1 MKKLALFI
9 IALCVCATAAAQTM
23 VQISGVVRDP
33 DGGPIPGVSVVVRDR
48 AGLGVMTDAEGR
60 YAIRTEA
67 FDRLVFT
74 YIGMKT
80 QEYQLKDQDE
90 TVNIVMEI
98 ADDNVLDDVVITAT
112 GIERR
117 VSVTGA
123 VSTVSTRD
131 IKVPVSNVSNALAG
145 NVPGLMAMQR
155 SGQPGENTSEF
166 WIRGISTF
174 GGGSAA
180 MVMVDGF
187 ERSLDELNIE
197 DIESFSVLKDASATA
212 IYGSRGANGVIL
224 ITTKRGQEGK
234 VDVNAKAEYTYSTRT
249 STPEF
254 VDGTTYAEMANE
266 ARTTRNQ
273 RPAFTDYELRM
284 IGEGLDPDIYPNVN
298 WSDLLLKKGAPT
310 YRASV
315 NVRGGGSTARYY
327 LSGSYLDEGGMYK
340 TDRALKDYNTN
351 ADYKR
356 YNYRLN
362 LDLNITQTTK
372 VSVGIGGS
380 LERKNHSGFSEY
392 QIWDA
397 LFGYNP
403 VSVPVMYSNGYAPV
417 QNRLTLTN
425 YEGAGEEVHFY
436 IPNVWV
442 TATQSGYSESWTN
455 KIESNITLD
464 QDLKFI
470 TEGLKFT
477 ARFAFDTNNEN
488 IIRRRK
494 MPELWIAERERD
506 GNGNIVYQRVTQ
518 EILMFQ
524 TSEASGNRK
533 DFWETELVYNKKLGD
548 HTLGGILKYTM
559 DNFVNT
565 ANVGGD
571 VLQGIAKRH
580 QGLAGN
586 VKYQYGNRYFA
597 DFNFGYNGSE
607 NFAKGHQFGF
617 FPAFSV
623 AWNVADENFLK
634 NQLWLNMFKVR
645 FSWGKVGT
653 DNTSNPNQGLP
664 RFPYLAAFGNY
675 NYDGFY
681 AAEPALLSYNW
692 ADIGSSNIYDAL
704 TYTTISS
711 NSVTWEVA
719 TKRDVGLDAIMFGN
733 KLELTV
739 DYFNEKREGIFM
751 RRNYLPGIVGIQTG
765 TPAANVGEVRSEG
778 VDGNFRFNQR
788 MGEVNLTLR
797 GNMTYS
803 KNRIIEA
810 DEMVN
815 RYPYMRNTG
824 YRIDQARGL
833 VALGLFK
840 DWEDIRN
847 SPRQDFISQVALMPG
862 DIKYKDVN
870 GDGVVNDNDVVPIG
884 STMRPNLIY
893 GMGLAV
899 QWRGFDVNIHFQGA
913 GKSHFFIDGKTV
925 QPFSDGTLG
934 WGSIQKGVANKADR
948 WILGE
953 NDDPNRT
960 YTYPRLSYGG
970 NANNYRASTFWLR
983 NGAYLRLKTLEL
995 GYTLPETLTNRAY
1008 LKNARFYVIGQNIL
1022 TFSSFKLWDP
1032 EMGSSNGEKYPL
1044 SKTWTFGVT
1053 FNL

>member
-1 MKKLALFI
+1 MKMKKLALFI
-9 IALCVCATAAAQTM
+9 IALFVCASAAAQTM
-23 VQISGVVRDP
+23 IQVTGTVYDSDGTTPLAGVV
-33 DGGPIPGVSVVVRDR
+33 VVVKDR
-48 AGLGVMTDAEGR
+48 PGLGEVTGVDGM
-60 YAIRTEA
+60 YSIRTEA
-67 FDRLVFT
+67 YTQLVFT
-74 YIGMKT
+74 YTGMKS
-80 QEYQLKDQDE
+80 QEYQLKDQNE
-90 TVNIVMEI
+90 TVNITMQMAEE
-98 ADDNVLDDVVITAT
+98 NVLDDVIVTAT
-112 GIERR
+112 GTERR

-123 VSTVSTRD
+123 VASVSMKD
-131 IKVPVSNVSNALAG
+131 INVPVNNLSNALAG

-166 WIRGISTF
+166 WVRGISTF
-174 GGGSAA
+174 GGSSAA

-224 ITTKRGQEGK
+224 ITTKRGVEGK
-234 VDVNAKAEYTYSTRT
+234 VNVNAKAEYTYSTRT

-254 VDGTTYAEMANE
+254 VDGVTYAEMANE

-273 RPAFTDYELRM
+273 LPAFEDYELRM
-284 IGEGLDPDIYPNVN
+284 LREKLDPDIYPNTD

-310 YRASV
+310 YRGAI
-315 NVRGGGSTARYY
+315 NVSGGGATARYY
-327 LSGSYLDEGGMYK
+327 LSGSYLNEGGMYK
-340 TDRALKDYNTN
+340 TDKSLNDYNTN
-351 ADYKR
+351 ADYSR

-362 LDLNITQTTK
+362 LDLNITKTTV

-380 LERKNHSGFSEY
+380 LEKKSHGGFNES

-417 QNRLTLTN
+417 QNTLYLDN
-425 YEGAGEEVHFY
+425 YEGSPVRLY

-442 TATQSGYSESWTN
+442 TATQTGYSESWTN
-455 KIESNITLD
+455 KIESNITLN

-477 ARFAFDTNNEN
+477 ARFAFDTNNTN
-488 IIRRRK
+488 TIRRRK
-494 MPELWIAERERD
+494 MPELWTAERSRD
-506 GNGNIVYQRVTQ
+506 ANGNVVYNRVSQ

-524 TSEASGNRK
+524 TSEATGERK
-533 DFWETELVYNKKLGD
+533 DFFEAQLDYNKQLGR
-548 HTLGGILKYTM
+548 HTIGGILKYTQ

-565 ANVGGD
+565 ANVGDD

-623 AWNVADENFLK
+623 AWNIADEDFLID
-634 NQLWLNMFKVR
+634 QDWLNMFKLR

-653 DNTSNPNQGLP
+653 DNTTADNRV
-664 RFPYLAAFGNY
+664 RFPYLASFGNY
-675 NYDGFY
+675 NYNGG
-681 AAEPALLSYNW
+681 AAADPALLTYNW
-692 ADIGSSNIYDAL
+692 ADIGSNNTYAGLTFLNVASN
-704 TYTTISS
+704 
-711 NSVTWEVA
+711 NVTWEVA
-719 TKRDVGLDAIMFGN
+719 TKRDIGLDMIMF
-733 KLELTV
+733 KDKFEFTI
-739 DYFNEKREGIFM
+739 DYFDESRSGIFM
-751 RRNYLPGIVGIQTG
+751 SRNYLPNMVGIQQG
-765 TPAANVGEVRSEG
+765 IPSANVGEVKSKG
-778 VDGNFRFNQR
+778 LDGNFRYTQQIGEFNI
-788 MGEVNLTLR
+788 TLR

-803 KNRIIEA
+803 KNEIMEY

-815 RYPYMRNTG
+815 RYPYLRQTG
-824 YRIDQARGL
+824 YRVDQARGL
-833 VALGLFK
+833 IALGLFK
-840 DWEDIRN
+840 DWDDIRN
-847 SPRQDFISQVALMPG
+847 SPRQDFGSQMDLMPG

-870 GDGVVNDNDVVPIG
+870 GDGIINSNDVVPIG
-884 STMRPNLIY
+884 STTRPNLIY
-893 GMGLAV
+893 GMAV
-899 QWRGFDVNIHFQGA
+899 TMQWRGFDFNIHFQGA
-913 GKSHFFIDGKTV
+913 GKSNFFISGKSV
-925 QPFSDGTLG
+925 WPFSESG
-934 WGSIQKGVANKADR
+934 WGNIQKGLANPDER
-948 WILGE
+948 WILGV
-953 NDDPNRT
+953 NDDPDKT

-983 NGAYLRLKTLEL
+983 NGAYLRLKTLEI
-995 GYTLPETLTNRAY
+995 GYTLPQRLTNKAY
-1008 LKNARFYVIGQNIL
+1008 LKNARFYVTGQNIL